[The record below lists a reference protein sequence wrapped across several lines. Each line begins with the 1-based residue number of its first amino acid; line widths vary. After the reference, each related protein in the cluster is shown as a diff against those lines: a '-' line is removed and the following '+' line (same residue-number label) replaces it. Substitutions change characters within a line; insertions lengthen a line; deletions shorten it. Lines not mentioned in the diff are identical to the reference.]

1 MAPRRHSHPG
11 HRKAPLWPIQLLAAV
26 VGTVF
31 LLVGVLGFV
40 PDITAR
46 CDQLS
51 FAGHHQDALLLGVF
65 AVSVPHNMIHT
76 AFGVAGLLMASTV
89 RRALIYLIVGSAIYL
104 ALWHYGAAFGL
115 NAGCLP

>member
-1 MAPRRHSHPG
+1 M
-11 HRKAPLWPIQLLAAV
+11 

-31 LLVGVLGFV
+31 LLVGALGFV
-40 PDITAR
+40 PGITAR
-46 CDQLS
+46 YDQLS
-51 FAGHHQDALLLGVF
+51 IAGHHQDALLLGL

-104 ALWHYGAAFGL
+104 ALWHYGAAS
-115 NAGCLP
+115 A